1 MIITE
6 IDKMAFIRVS
16 LVAAVVSEHAILSK
30 NLLIALR

>member
-1 MIITE
+1 MTITP
-6 IDKMAFIRVS
+6 ATHA